1 LETPTANA
9 TTTLSKTSN
18 PQSATQQRYN
28 AGGAHRASYL
38 IRDLLCTG
46 TGSFGRNAGR
56 DADAERRWKH
66 RFFSASQTEFPFFT
80 LIVFFYFAF
89 FRQALA
95 QSSAKA
101 KRSESKHGFDMIRG
115 HKREQLLTHDE

>member
-9 TTTLSKTSN
+9 TTTLSNTSN

-46 TGSFGRNAGR
+46 TGSFVRNAGR
-56 DADAERRWKH
+56 DADAERRWEH
-66 RFFSASQTEFPFFT
+66 RFFSASQTEFLFLP
-80 LIVFFYFAF
+80 LLFFYFAF
-89 FRQALA
+89 FLQALA

-101 KRSESKHGFDMIRG
+101 KRAESKHGFDMIRG